1 MSAERRQAMI
11 RRMEAAGYTVET
23 REERGLLI
31 VTVSDSRGRMVVA
44 VPSTHRFDIEGAYRH
59 FIAWHERN
67 QPRGI
72 SRLHNDARKSA

>member
-11 RRMEAAGYTVET
+11 REIETAGFIVET

-31 VTVSDSRGRMVVA
+31 VTVSDARGRMVVA

-59 FIAWHERN
+59 FNAWQARN

-72 SRLHNDARKSA
+72 SRIPVETRKSA